1 MFMRLIKRVR
11 PRLLAGLV
19 ALVLALSLASCAER
33 PIKPP
38 PTPTDPKR
46 VCLWLLWSKGPG
58 LIKQAQALMAQGKPF
73 QVVAIDLARNNPGLA
88 KTNADCMD
96 TGQLEVELA
105 HALDGLKLGQVSEPF
120 EIDQG
125 FALAMRT
132 SDRFRR
138 KAKAL
143 YDQGK
148 YEQAARE
155 LRLDLDLHPA
165 AAGSWHLLALC
176 LSATGDKQGAVQAFE
191 RALEWTPR
199 DPTLLNDKATTLQ
212 AMGRGD
218 EALKLYRQALD
229 REPDNPVFMN
239 NLAWALVQEDRDLAE
254 AEKLAA
260 RAARQ
265 AADQAS
271 IWDTLGQV
279 QQARGRHPQAVISFY
294 RALRLDPNYPR
305 VRARLTRSL
314 VALTPAEVERLA
326 VPKAPA
332 PPPPKAATPVKA
344 SPPAKAKVS
353 PPSVK
358 PPKAVAQVK
367 PPESLRPPAQPK
379 PAPAKAPPPPPQP
392 AAQPAAQAEPA
403 PLKVASAPPPAK
415 PKPVAKPKPKLRDAY
430 RPPPKLAPKLLPKP
444 VAGPKPTPPPTPTT
458 PPKPEPV
465 AEPVP
470 VPPPPAAKPVL
481 ASRAV
486 AAAGSGGSKVKG
498 RVPQPPPEPKPV
510 PVATP
515 APQPATPASAP
526 RVEPLPSPTPPVP
539 LVQPAPPALKPRP
552 APTPAK
558 VPAPVAAQ
566 AQPVASQFFVQVA
579 SFKSHALAAKGAKH
593 WQRAGY
599 ACLVRSWPSAK
610 GTWHRV
616 LLGPHDTK
624 KQALDQA
631 RELTDKGLINFFVIN
646 KYPE

>member
-1 MFMRLIKRVR
+1 MLMRLIKRVR

-19 ALVLALSLASCAER
+19 ALVLALGLMSCAER
-33 PIKPP
+33 AVKPP
-38 PTPTDPKR
+38 PTPIDHKR

-58 LIKQAQALMAQGKPF
+58 LIKQAQAQMAQGKPF

-96 TGQLEVELA
+96 TSQLDMELA
-105 HALDGLKLGQVSEPF
+105 HALDGLKLGQVSKPF
-120 EIDQG
+120 EINQG

-148 YEQAARE
+148 YEQAVSE

-176 LSATGDKQGAVQAFE
+176 LSATGDKKGAVQAFE
-191 RALEWTPR
+191 RALEWAPR
-199 DPTLLNDKATTLQ
+199 DSSLLNDKATTLQ

-239 NLAWALVQEDRDLAE
+239 NLAWALVQENRDLAE
-254 AEKLAA
+254 AEKLAS

-326 VPKAPA
+326 GPVAPA
-332 PPPPKAATPVKA
+332 PPPVKA
-344 SPPAKAKVS
+344 SPPAKPKAS
-353 PPSVK
+353 PPPVK
-358 PPKAVAQVK
+358 SAKTVTQAKAVSSPKAVVRVK
-367 PPESLRPPAQPK
+367 PSKSLRPPAQPK
-379 PAPAKAPPPPPQP
+379 PAPAKAAPPQP
-392 AAQPAAQAEPA
+392 KPVAQAKPA
-403 PLKVASAPPPAK
+403 PLKVASAPPAAKPKLVTK
-415 PKPVAKPKPKLRDAY
+415 PKPVAKPKPKPKLRDAY

-444 VAGPKPTPPPTPTT
+444 VARTKPTPPPT
-458 PPKPEPV
+458 
-465 AEPVP
+465 
-470 VPPPPAAKPVL
+470 PPPPAAKPVL

-498 RVPQPPPEPKPV
+498 RVPQPPPEPE

-515 APQPATPASAP
+515 TPQPATPASTP
-526 RVEPLPSPTPPVP
+526 RVEPLPTPTPPVP
-539 LVQPAPPALKPRP
+539 LVQPAPPALRPRP
-552 APTPAK
+552 APVPAK
-558 VPAPVAAQ
+558 APAPDPAA
-566 AQPVASQFFVQVA
+566 APAPTVASQFFVQVA
-579 SFKSHALAAKGAKH
+579 SFKSPSLAAKGVKG

-616 LLGPHDTK
+616 LLGPHQTK

-646 KYPE
+646 KYPK

>member
-1 MFMRLIKRVR
+1 MLMRLIKRVR

-19 ALVLALSLASCAER
+19 ALVLALGLMSCAER
-33 PIKPP
+33 AVKPP
-38 PTPTDPKR
+38 PTPIDHKR

-58 LIKQAQALMAQGKPF
+58 LIKQAQAQMAQGKPF

-96 TGQLEVELA
+96 TSQLDMELA
-105 HALDGLKLGQVSEPF
+105 HALDGLKLGQVSKPF
-120 EIDQG
+120 EIEQG

-148 YEQAARE
+148 YKQAVSE

-191 RALEWTPR
+191 RALEWAPR
-199 DPTLLNDKATTLQ
+199 DSSLLNDKATTLQ

-239 NLAWALVQEDRDLAE
+239 NLAWALVQENRDLAE
-254 AEKLAA
+254 AEKLAS

-326 VPKAPA
+326 VPVASA
-332 PPPPKAATPVKA
+332 PPLAKTAPPVKA
-344 SPPAKAKVS
+344 SPPAKSKASPPPVKPAKTVAPAKVVSS
-353 PPSVK
+353 PKAVVRVK
-358 PPKAVAQVK
+358 PPK
-367 PPESLRPPAQPK
+367 SLRPPAQPK
-379 PAPAKAPPPPPQP
+379 PAPAKAAPPQP
-392 AAQPAAQAEPA
+392 KPAA
-403 PLKVASAPPPAK
+403 K
-415 PKPVAKPKPKLRDAY
+415 
-430 RPPPKLAPKLLPKP
+430 PKLAPKLLPKP
-444 VAGPKPTPPPTPTT
+444 VARPKPTPPPT
-458 PPKPEPV
+458 
-465 AEPVP
+465 
-470 VPPPPAAKPVL
+470 PPPPAAKPVL

-498 RVPQPPPEPKPV
+498 RVPQPPPEPE

-515 APQPATPASAP
+515 ALQPATPASAP
-526 RVEPLPSPTPPVP
+526 RVEPLPSSAPPVP
-539 LVQPAPPALKPRP
+539 LVQPAPPALRPRP
-552 APTPAK
+552 APVPAK
-558 VPAPVAAQ
+558 APAPAPAP
-566 AQPVASQFFVQVA
+566 ATAPAPTVASQFFVQVA
-579 SFKSHALAAKGAKH
+579 SFKSPSLAVKGVKG

-599 ACLVRSWPSAK
+599 ACIMRPWSSAK
-610 GTWHRV
+610 GTWLRV
-616 LLGPHDTK
+616 LLGPHQTK

-646 KYPE
+646 KYPK